1 MEMTNYTRKIDAS
14 GRLVIPVK
22 LREEMR
28 IEVGDEYP
36 FFVHEEGE
44 KTFLCIECYKKE
56 TELQRAKRL
65 LEEAGFT
72 VEK

>member
-36 FFVHEEGE
+36 FFIHEEND
-44 KTFLCIECYKKE
+44 KTYLCIECYKKE